1 MTIRRRLKLR
11 SGWLCAAGG
20 ACACAGALSLGAP
33 GARAQEAA
41 EAGPPPFVR
50 YFFNQPIPLELDATR
65 VAVLERPG
73 ARRASAMDALETAGV
88 AREDVEPWPIDGW
101 SLAGASGRRA
111 ADAGETINLVERL
124 AADPGVDFASPVFV
138 GLDGGPIIITPQLLV
153 QFEPEV
159 TIGEAHAIL
168 DAAGAGAVV
177 EHEWAGMERA
187 FRVESPARNGLDVLA
202 VANALAQR
210 DDVIFAEPDMI
221 FTGSPAVTP
230 GDPLFTD
237 QWAHRNTGQF
247 GGVPGMDMKTTTARD
262 LEPGDPGVVVV
273 VIDNGVQQNHPDLS
287 LTPGDN
293 FTTDAG
299 INGGPF
305 NSCDNHGTAVAGC
318 VSAVL
323 NNSLGVVG
331 SAPGCRVASARV
343 MIATTDCSGNWT
355 SQASWTVDALTWAQT
370 IGARVTN
377 TRNGYGFTSA
387 SIASKYSSTQN
398 AGIVHFAASMNS
410 ATNVVGYPASLT
422 TVLAVGAIDPNGAR
436 SAFSNYGPDLDFMA
450 PGSSIRTTDRT
461 GSAGYS
467 PTGDYTLIQGTSF
480 SSPYAAGV
488 AALMVSAYPGIT
500 PTQIIEDLRATATD
514 LGSPG
519 FDQQFGY
526 GLVNAH
532 AAVQAAIARIPLPPC
547 TADITGDGTVN
558 TADLGGMLGSFGMNG
573 PYADVNG
580 DGVVNTS
587 DVGLLL
593 IEFGRT
599 DCD

>member
-1 MTIRRRLKLR
+1 MLFHPRLNLR
-11 SGWLCAAGG
+11 NRWLCAA
-20 ACACAGALSLGAP
+20 CAVALSVSAP
-33 GARAQEAA
+33 GALAQEGA
-41 EAGPPPFVR
+41 EPAPPEFVHH
-50 YFFNQPIPLELDATR
+50 FFNQPIPLQLDPTR
-65 VAVLERPG
+65 IAVLQRPG
-73 ARRASAMDALETAGV
+73 ARRAPAVDTLENAGL
-88 AREDVEPWPIDGW
+88 AREGVEPWPIEGW
-101 SLAGASGRRA
+101 SVAGVGAQRA
-111 ADAGETINLVERL
+111 DGGDETIALVGRL
-124 AADPGVDFASPVFV
+124 AADAGVDFASPVFV
-138 GLDGGPIIITPQLLV
+138 GLDGGPIIITPQILV

-159 TIGEAHAIL
+159 TIAQAHAIL
-168 DAAGAGAVV
+168 DAAGAGVVV

-187 FRVESPARNGLDVLA
+187 FRVESAARNGLDVLA

-237 QWAHRNTGQF
+237 QWAHKNTGQF
-247 GGVPGMDMKTTTARD
+247 GGVPGMDMKTTSAWD

-273 VIDNGVQQNHPDLS
+273 AIDNGVQQSHPDLS
-287 LTPGDN
+287 LFPGDN
-293 FTTDAG
+293 FTNDAG
-299 INGGPF
+299 VNGGPF

-343 MIATTDCSGNWT
+343 MIATTDCTGNWT

-377 TRNGYGFTSA
+377 NSNGYGFTSS
-387 SIASKYSSTQN
+387 SIASKYASTQS
-398 AGIVHFAASMNS
+398 AGIVHFASSMNS
-410 ATNVVGYPASLT
+410 GVSVVGYPASLS
-422 TVLAVGAIDPNGAR
+422 TVLAVGSIDPSGAR
-436 SAFSNYGPDLDFMA
+436 STFSNYGPDLDFMA

-461 GSAGYS
+461 GASGYS
-467 PTGDYTLIQGTSF
+467 SGDYTLIQGTSF

-500 PTQIIEDLRATATD
+500 PAQINEDLRATASD

-526 GLVNAH
+526 GLVNAL
-532 AAVQAAIARIPLPPC
+532 AAVEAAIARIPLPPC
-547 TADITGDGTVN
+547 MGDITGDGTVN
-558 TADLGGMLGSFGMNG
+558 TADLGGMLGSFGTNG
-573 PYADVNG
+573 PYADVNQ

-587 DVGLLL
+587 DLGLLL